1 MDNLDED
8 TEMPIQATDGNVAAG
23 GDGKGP
29 GDSGPDNYHVAE
41 NYDAGDDPDA
51 AW

>member
-1 MDNLDED
+1 MENLDED
-8 TEMPIQATDGNVAAG
+8 TEMPNQSAESNVEVG
-23 GDGKGP
+23 GHGKGP